1 MHLQHMV
8 IIALAAL
15 LKQEIAAILRHCLWL
30 SALLSYLMEEYS
42 VAENASLCVDI
53 KLVLVDTQAK
63 DERQP
68 VMLVYRVEVIG
79 FMAPVQVDTP
89 LV

>member
-1 MHLQHMV
+1 
-8 IIALAAL
+8 
-15 LKQEIAAILRHCLWL
+15 
-30 SALLSYLMEEYS
+30 MEENP